1 MATNLCP
8 NNGNAQWCPNV
19 GGKNQYGFQ
28 YHFDIMA
35 SSSAIGQV
43 LGDNPVVNF
52 ESVSCP
58 GAASSDYQQC
68 QCATGG

>member
-1 MATNLCP
+1 MASNLCP
-8 NNGNAQWCPNV
+8 NNGNAQWCATV

-35 SSSAIGQV
+35 SSPV

-52 ESVSCP
+52 EETACP
-58 GAASSDYQQC
+58 SAAASDFAQC
-68 QCATGG
+68 QCA